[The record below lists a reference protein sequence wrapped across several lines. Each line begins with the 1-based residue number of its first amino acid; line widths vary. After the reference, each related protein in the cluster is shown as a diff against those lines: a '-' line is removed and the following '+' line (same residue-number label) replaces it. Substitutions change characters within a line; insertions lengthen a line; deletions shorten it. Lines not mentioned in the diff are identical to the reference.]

1 MEIKLDYKTMH
12 SIAKE
17 LNFPATAFVETKNIN
32 EVHKIKYFT
41 IPGEI
46 SACGHATWA
55 TAKVIFELTA
65 KYSAKFKTIEN
76 IVIDTNLNENII
88 LMTYPKYETV
98 TIDISENILKSLGVN
113 NYKSVEFCKE
123 LQTLII
129 ELESPQILRELQ
141 PNYKILTESTN
152 QIKEV
157 VVTSVSDNENYDFIL
172 RSFCPWI
179 GIDEDP
185 VTGSVHSVLANFWKD
200 RLNKTELTA
209 YQAS

>member
-1 MEIKLDYKTMH
+1 MGNSKGY
-12 SIAKE
+12 
-17 LNFPATAFVETKNIN
+17 
-32 EVHKIKYFT
+32 
-41 IPGEI
+41 
-46 SACGHATWA
+46 
-55 TAKVIFELTA
+55 FELTA